1 MKLPFLTT
9 GSANRLRLVPIL
21 LTAVV
26 VSALLGVALCLVS
39 IKLSQHAVAEEIR
52 KTERA
57 VARIRSENEVL
68 LATVTR
74 LSSRQNLTEL
84 VAKSKIA
91 ANYITAD
98 RVARLTPPVAD
109 EGGLA
114 ARTAL
119 NAVPSRSATR

>member
-1 MKLPFLTT
+1 MNFSFLTT
-9 GSANRLRLVPIL
+9 KSANRLRLVPIL

-26 VSALLGVALCLVS
+26 VLGLLGVALCLVS

-68 LATVTR
+68 LATVTQ
-74 LSSRQNLTEL
+74 LSSRQNLTDL
-84 VAKSKIA
+84 VAQSKIA

-109 EGGLA
+109 EGSLA
-114 ARTAL
+114 SRTAL